1 MIDDL
6 RPEYNLAELLK
17 GGVKGKYNAPMD
29 KPVQLF
35 LSYTRKDEAAV
46 AQLYERLAAV
56 GLKPW
61 MDQEDILPGEI
72 WQESILHAI
81 RDSHFFLACIS
92 LNSVDK
98 RGFLQRE
105 LREALDAWKDKLP
118 GDIYLIPVRLEECT
132 VPEQLSPFQWVDI
145 FHSRGWT
152 RLLRAIQRGTERL
165 DLPVPGG
172 VLSELAPAPAS
183 AKTPPPTTRL
193 LTIDKPIH
201 LDLVR
206 GDLARLRSERAAG
219 HLRRRQEGAAALR
232 PALHPRLQG
241 PERRRTVPRRNP
253 LPGGPV
259 GLP

>member
-1 MIDDL
+1 MTT
-6 RPEYNLAELLK
+6 P
-17 GGVKGKYNAPMD
+17 D

-81 RDSHFFLACIS
+81 RELAFLPGLRLAQLRRETRCS
-92 LNSVDK
+92 PAGTA
-98 RGFLQRE
+98 RGPGCL
-105 LREALDAWKDKLP
+105 AGKLP

-132 VPEQLSPFQWVDI
+132 VPEQLSQFQWVDI

-183 AKTPPPTTRL
+183 AKTSTAAQPATGAPPAATSSTAPSSIGQRTRASAAQA
-193 LTIDKPIH
+193 TCQP
-201 LDLVR
+201 
-206 GDLARLRSERAAG
+206 RSVD
-219 HLRRRQEGAAALR
+219 H
-232 PALHPRLQG
+232 
-241 PERRRTVPRRNP
+241 
-253 LPGGPV
+253 
-259 GLP
+259 